1 MNLKGIIW
9 LVLLLSLIISIGF
22 VSAADMNDTTTE
34 IVTQSSEID
43 LTDINEENTLEI
55 TQENHLSSQDDSRV
69 IYVGQNKTIDGGN
82 GTLGN
87 PFNSFELACNNLS
100 GENKVEIN
108 VYNGTYYL
116 DSDLKFNTSNLF
128 INGIGEV
135 IIKNLN
141 NENGCYA
148 SLGLTSSSANFTFN
162 NLIFDASNSKYLSL
176 SNSNK
181 PHFHVF
187 MGKSNLGIFNNC
199 SFINFSD
206 AWMFSSPFNRKFN
219 YCNFLGSYNHLGFIP
234 LGNIIEMEFNY
245 CTFSSR
251 FDIGNSQIKIPS
263 NITFNNVWFGQN
275 DYLNYV
281 KYTGCD
287 ERGYWVH
294 NCMFPVNMY
303 AVFSSW
309 ENYLGNDTFEIV
321 GKLTW
326 DDGTTDGIEKLYPLT
341 VKFSS
346 KTGILPQNTTLVNG
360 EFKVIYKSESKDN
373 HIEVT
378 LDSED
383 IFLDFKN
390 DIQVSAKPIVYGE
403 DQNITITLPQSS
415 QGIAYISVNNNTYEY
430 QVNGS
435 SLFNFT
441 VPDELLAGVYSVYVK
456 LIDNITHLYGQD
468 IVEWNISQIDKEL
481 IIQTPADANVDDD
494 SIFITILL
502 EDDETGNITVFAG
515 DKNKT
520 QECLGGSVNIDI
532 SDLLVGGNNNIEL
545 YYSGNK
551 KYTNQT
557 KSDQITVNRINPK
570 INITTPVNPHIFDEI
585 NINITLP
592 ANATGNITIY
602 INNKNKTITELNTLN
617 IVDITDLL
625 GSGLNTGYIK
635 YSGDNWWDSQTK
647 RLTVNV
653 AKITPSMDVNIIPD
667 TVSREENFTIKI
679 NLPQNTTG
687 KILIKNNE
695 KNYQI
700 NVTDNNT
707 INLSSNIMGVNKIN
721 ITYTGDDNYNSISK
735 IVNVTVKYD
744 SLLTASD
751 VITDYNLTNELVATL
766 TDVNGNVLVNKTVN
780 IIVGTIN
787 ENLTTNDKGLVSV
800 DVSSL
805 VPDSYVAS
813 ISFAGD
819 ELYEGF
825 NTSANVVVNKVVP
838 NINISHG
845 DLVPG
850 EKLNIEVEIQYATE
864 NVTIIVNGDKNTTKL
879 IDNVATYTI
888 DELAQGT
895 YYVTVLYS
903 GDDICDFTY
912 KTDSFD
918 VVKSTAD
925 LINDLNKIIDN
936 QNSTIEAQK
945 DQINTL
951 NDTVNVKEGIIDSQ
965 AEQISVLN
973 ETVIAQ
979 NSTIESQSKLID
991 VLNETVIAQNG
1002 TIESQKDQIATLN
1015 DTVNVKEG
1023 IIDSQVE
1030 QISVLNETVIAQ
1042 NSTIESQSKLID
1054 VLNETVIAQN
1064 STIESQKDQIAIL
1077 NDTVNSQ
1084 NSTSVIQAQKD
1095 RINELN
1101 EIINNQ
1107 NRTIESQKD
1116 QIAILNDTV
1125 NSQNSTSVIQAQK
1138 DRINELNDI
1147 INSQNSTIAAQ
1158 KEKINILNDTIVEQN
1173 KTISMTLN
1181 PVATSILV
1189 GNISTTASTS
1199 KYFIISLVDA
1209 NNVPL
1214 VNKTVKFA
1222 VNGKTDI
1229 VVTNGSGVA
1238 TVKVSYST
1246 AGTRYYTFSFFGETG
1261 YSASIASAKVVVNK
1275 KTTKLTAPKKTFKAK
1290 TKTKKVQVKLTAGKT
1305 VLKNK
1310 KVTLKVKGKTY
1321 TAKTN
1326 KKGIATFKITKL
1338 TKKGTF
1344 KYNVKFAG
1352 DKAYKAVNK
1361 NGKITIK

>member
-22 VSAADMNDTTTE
+22 VSAADMNDTTTD

-43 LTDINEENTLEI
+43 LTDSNEENTLGI
-55 TQENHLSSQDDSRV
+55 TQENQLSSQDVNSRV
-69 IYVGQNKTIDGGN
+69 IYVGQNKTTDGGN

-128 INGIGEV
+128 INGMGEV
-135 IIKNLN
+135 IIKNLR
-141 NENGCYA
+141 NEPGAYA
-148 SLGLTSSSANFTFN
+148 SFGLTSSSSNFTFS
-162 NLIFDASNSKYLSL
+162 NLTFDGSNCIYLHA
-176 SNSNK
+176 NANR
-181 PHFHVF
+181 HFLVF
-187 MGKSNLGIFNNC
+187 NGASNLGIFNNC
-199 SFINFSD
+199 SFINFNE
-206 AWMFSSPFNRKFN
+206 ALMFSSPFNKKFN
-219 YCNFLGSYNHLGFIP
+219 YCNFLGSYNYLCTKSSKR
-234 LGNIIEMEFNY
+234 MEFNY
-245 CTFSSR
+245 CTISSGLC
-251 FDIGNSQIKIPS
+251 IGGSDYGSGS
-263 NITFNNVWFGQN
+263 NITFNNVWLGKN
-275 DYLNYV
+275 DYPSYIYYRLVDDGGWYHNNQMWSV
-281 KYTGCD
+281 NKYAK
-287 ERGYWVH
+287 
-294 NCMFPVNMY
+294 FL
-303 AVFSSW
+303 AW
-309 ENYLGNDTFEIV
+309 EKYLGNDTFEIV

-326 DDGTTDGIEKLYPLT
+326 DDGTSEGIEKLYPLT

-346 KTGILPQNTTLVNG
+346 KTGILPKNTTFVNG
-360 EFKVIYKSESKDN
+360 TFNVIYKSESKDN

-390 DIQVSAKPIVYGE
+390 DIQVSVKSIVYGE
-403 DQNITITLPQSS
+403 NQNITVNLPQSS

-435 SLFNFT
+435 SSFNFT

-494 SIFITILL
+494 SIFITVLL
-502 EDDETGNITVFAG
+502 EYDETGNITVFAG

-570 INITTPVNPHIFDEI
+570 INITTPVNSHVIEKI

-625 GSGLNTGYIK
+625 VSGLNTGYIK

-653 AKITPSMDVNIIPD
+653 AKITPSMDVNIIPEI
-667 TVSREENFTIKI
+667 VSREENFTIKI

-687 KILIKNNE
+687 KILIKTNE

-707 INLSSNIMGVNKIN
+707 LNLSSNIMGVNKIN

-751 VITDYNLTNELVATL
+751 VITDYNITNELNAVL
-766 TDVNGNVLVNKTVN
+766 TDINGNVLVNKTVN
-780 IIVGTIN
+780 IIVGNIN
-787 ENLTTNDKGLVSV
+787 ENLTTNDEGHVSV

-819 ELYEGF
+819 EFYEGF

-845 DLVPG
+845 ALVPG
-850 EKLNIEVEIQYATE
+850 EKLTIEVEIPYATE

-936 QNSTIEAQK
+936 QNSTIESQK
-945 DQINTL
+945 NQIATL
-951 NDTVNVKEGIIDSQ
+951 NDTVNVKESIIDSQ
-965 AEQISVLN
+965 AEQISVFN

-979 NSTIESQSKLID
+979 NSTIESQSKVID
-991 VLNETVIAQNG
+991 ILNETVIAQNN
-1002 TIESQKDQIATLN
+1002 TIESQNNQIASLN
-1015 DTVNVKEG
+1015 DTVNVKES
-1023 IIDSQVE
+1023 IIDSQAE
-1030 QISVLNETVIAQ
+1030 QISVFNETVIAQ
-1042 NSTIESQSKLID
+1042 NSTIESQSKVID
-1054 VLNETVIAQN
+1054 ILNETVIAQN
-1064 STIESQKDQIAIL
+1064 NTIESQKDQIAIL

-1107 NRTIESQKD
+1107 NRTIEAQKD
-1116 QIAILNDTV
+1116 QIAVLNDTV
-1125 NSQNSTSVIQAQK
+1125 NSQNSTNVIQAQK

-1147 INSQNSTIAAQ
+1147 INSQNSTITAQ
-1158 KEKINILNDTIVEQN
+1158 KEKINILNETIVAQN

-1189 GNISTTASTS
+1189 GNISTAATTA

-1214 VNKTVKFA
+1214 ANKTVKFT
-1222 VNGKTDI
+1222 VNGKTDS

-1246 AGTRYYTFSFFGETG
+1246 AGTRYYTFNFLGETG
-1261 YSASIASAKVVVNK
+1261 YSASIASVKVVVSK
-1275 KTTKLTAPKKTFKAK
+1275 KATKLTAPKKSFKVN
-1290 TKTKKVQVKLTAGKT
+1290 TKTKKVQVKLTSGKT

-1310 KVTLKVKGKTY
+1310 KVSLKVKGKTF

>member
-1 MNLKGIIW
+1 MNLKAIVW
-9 LVLLLSLIISIGF
+9 FVLLVSLIISMGF
-22 VSAADMNDTTTE
+22 VSAADMNDTTTD
-34 IVTQSSEID
+34 IITQSSELD
-43 LTDINEENTLEI
+43 LTDSNEEDNLEI
-55 TQENHLSSQDDSRV
+55 SQENLISSQDDSRV
-69 IYVGQNKTIDGGN
+69 IYVGQNRTTDGGN

-100 GENKVEIN
+100 GEEKVEIN

-135 IIKNLN
+135 IIKNLRN
-141 NENGCYA
+141 KPGAYA
-148 SLGLTSSSANFTFN
+148 SFGLTSSSSNFTF
-162 NLIFDASNSKYLSL
+162 
-176 SNSNK
+176 
-181 PHFHVF
+181 
-187 MGKSNLGIFNNC
+187 SNLTFDGSNCIYIHANSDRHFFVFNGNANLGVFNNC
-199 SFINFSD
+199 SFINFNE
-206 AWMFSSPFNRKFN
+206 AMMFTTMNNKKFN
-219 YCNFLGSYNHLGFIP
+219 YCNFLGSFNYLNVLSGSIF
-234 LGNIIEMEFNY
+234 GTEFNY
-245 CTFSSR
+245 CVLSSGL
-251 FDIGNSQIKIPS
+251 DLGGGDYNIPS
-263 NITFNNVWFGQN
+263 YMTFNNVWLGQN
-275 DYLNYV
+275 DYPNYI
-281 KYTGCD
+281 KY
-287 ERGYWVH
+287 RGRDDGGHMH
-294 NCMFPVNMY
+294 NLMWPVNKH
-303 AVFSSW
+303 AIFSSW
-309 ENYLGNDTFEIV
+309 ENYLGNDTFEIL

-326 DDGTTDGIEKLYPLT
+326 DDGTTAGIEKLYPLT

-403 DQNITITLPQSS
+403 DQNITINLPQSS
-415 QGIAYISVNNNTYEY
+415 QGIAYISVNNNTYKY

-435 SLFNFT
+435 SSFNFT
-441 VPDELLAGVYSVYVK
+441 IPDELLAGTYSVDVK

-468 IVEWNISQIDKEL
+468 IVEWNISQIDNEL
-481 IIQTPADANVDDD
+481 IIQTPADANVDDEN
-494 SIFITILL
+494 IFITVLL
-502 EDDETGNITVFAG
+502 EDDETGNITVFSG

-520 QECLGGSVNIDI
+520 QECFGGSVNIDI

-570 INITTPVNPHIFDEI
+570 INITTPINPHIFEKI

-602 INNKNKTITELNTLN
+602 INDKNRTITELNTLN

-625 GSGLNTGYIK
+625 VCGLNTGYIK

-679 NLPQNTTG
+679 NLPQNATG
-687 KILIKNNE
+687 KILIKTNE

-744 SLLTASD
+744 SLLTTSD
-751 VITDYNLTNELVATL
+751 VITDYNITNELVATL
-766 TDVNGNVLVNKTVN
+766 TDVNGNLLVNKTVN
-780 IIVGTIN
+780 IIVGN
-787 ENLTTNDKGLVSV
+787 FAENLTTNDGGHVSV

-819 ELYEGF
+819 ELYEGV
-825 NTSANVVVNKVVP
+825 NTSANVVINKVVP

-850 EKLNIEVEIQYATE
+850 EKLTIEVEIPYATE

-879 IDNVATYTI
+879 VENTATYTI

-895 YYVTVLYS
+895 YYITVLYS

-918 VVKSTAD
+918 VVKSTVD
-925 LINDLNKIIDN
+925 LINNLNKIIDN
-936 QNSTIEAQK
+936 QNSTIESQK
-945 DQINTL
+945 DQIANL
-951 NDTVNVKEGIIDSQ
+951 NDTVNVKES
-965 AEQISVLN
+965 
-973 ETVIAQ
+973 
-979 NSTIESQSKLID
+979 
-991 VLNETVIAQNG
+991 
-1002 TIESQKDQIATLN
+1002 
-1015 DTVNVKEG
+1015 

-1042 NSTIESQSKLID
+1042 NSTIESQSKVID
-1054 VLNETVIAQN
+1054 ILNETVIAQN
-1064 STIESQKDQIAIL
+1064 STIETQKNQIAVL

-1107 NRTIESQKD
+1107 NNTIEAQKN
-1116 QIAILNDTV
+1116 QIAVLN
-1125 NSQNSTSVIQAQK
+1125 NIVI
-1138 DRINELNDI
+1138 
-1147 INSQNSTIAAQ
+1147 
-1158 KEKINILNDTIVEQN
+1158 EQN
-1173 KTISMTLN
+1173 KTIDKSLN
-1181 PVATSILV
+1181 PVLTNIFA
-1189 GNISTTASTS
+1189 GNISTSATTA

-1209 NNVPL
+1209 NNAPL
-1214 VNKTVKFA
+1214 VNKTVKFT
-1222 VNGKTDI
+1222 VNGKTDS

-1246 AGTRYYTFSFFGETG
+1246 AGTRYYTFSFLGETG
-1261 YSASIASAKVVVNK
+1261 YSASIASANVVVSK
-1275 KTTKLTAPKKTFKAK
+1275 KATKLTAPKKTFKVN
-1290 TKTKKVQVKLTAGKT
+1290 TKTKKVQVKLTSGKT

-1352 DKAYKAVNK
+1352 DKTYKAVNK

>member
-1 MNLKGIIW
+1 MNLKGVIW
-9 LVLLLSLIISIGF
+9 LILLASLIVSIGI
-22 VSAADMNDTTTE
+22 VSATDVNDADID

-43 LTDINEENTLEI
+43 LTDINEENNLEI
-55 TQENHLSSQDDSRV
+55 SSDTQISSQEENSCV
-69 IYVGQNKTIDGGN
+69 IYVGQNKTTDGGN
-82 GTLGN
+82 GSQDN
-87 PFNSFELACNNLS
+87 PFNSFELACNNLN
-100 GENKVEIN
+100 GEEKAEIN

-128 INGIGEV
+128 INGMGDV
-135 IIKNLN
+135 VIKNLR
-141 NENGCYA
+141 NEPRAYA
-148 SLGLTSSSANFTFN
+148 SFGLTSSSGNFTFS
-162 NLIFDASNSKYLSL
+162 NLTFDGSNCIYIHA
-176 SNSNK
+176 NSDR
-181 PHFHVF
+181 HFFVF
-187 MGKSNLGIFNNC
+187 NGNANLGIFNNC
-199 SFINFSD
+199 SFINFNE
-206 AWMFSSPFNRKFN
+206 AMMFTTMNNKKFN
-219 YCNFLGSYNHLGFIP
+219 YCNFLGSFNYLTVLTVSIFGT
-234 LGNIIEMEFNY
+234 EFNY
-245 CTFSSR
+245 CVFSSGL
-251 FDIGNSQIKIPS
+251 DLGGEDHNIPS
-263 NITFNNVWFGQN
+263 YMTFNNVWLGQN
-275 DYLNYV
+275 DYPNYI
-281 KYTGCD
+281 KYRGRD
-287 ERGYWVH
+287 DRGYMH
-294 NCMFPVNMY
+294 NLEWPVNKH
-303 AVFSSW
+303 AVLSSW
-309 ENYLGNDTFEIV
+309 ENYLGNNTFEIL

-326 DDGTTDGIEKLYPLT
+326 DDGSTDGIEKLYPLT

-346 KTGILPQNTTLVNG
+346 KTGNLPKNTTLVNG
-360 EFKVIYKSESKDN
+360 TFNVIYKSESKDN

-390 DIQVSAKPIVYGE
+390 DIQVTVEPIIYGE

-415 QGIAYISVNNNTYEY
+415 QGIAYITLNNNTYEY
-430 QVNGS
+430 GINGFS
-435 SLFNFT
+435 SFNFT
-441 VPDELLAGVYSVYVK
+441 VPDELLAGTYQVTVK
-456 LIDNITHLYGQD
+456 IVDNITHLYGED
-468 IVEWNISQIDKEL
+468 SIEWNVSQIDNEL
-481 IIQTPADANVDDD
+481 IIQTPADANVDDEN
-494 SIFITILL
+494 IFITVLL

-520 QECLGGSVNIDI
+520 QECFGGNVDIDI
-532 SDLLVGGNNNIEL
+532 SDLLVGGNNNIKV

-570 INITTPVNPHIFDEI
+570 INITTPVNPHVFEKI

-592 ANATGNITIY
+592 TNAAGNITIY
-602 INNKNKTITELNTLN
+602 INDKNKTITGLNELN
-617 IVDITDLL
+617 IVDISDLL
-625 GSGLNTGYIK
+625 VCGLNSGYIR

-653 AKITPSMDVNIIPD
+653 AKVTPSIDVNVIPNI
-667 TVSREENFTIKI
+667 VSCEENFTIKI
-679 NLPQNTTG
+679 DLPQNCTG
-687 KILIKNNE
+687 KILIKTNE
-695 KNYQI
+695 KDYQI

-707 INLSSNIMGVNKIN
+707 INFSSNIRGVNKIN
-721 ITYTGDDNYNSISK
+721 ITYTGDNNYNSISK

-744 SLLTASD
+744 SLLNSPD
-751 VITDYNLTNELVATL
+751 VIANYNVTKELVAIL
-766 TDVNGNVLVNKTVN
+766 TDVNGNILVNKMINVV
-780 IIVGTIN
+780 VGTID
-787 ENLTTNDKGLVSV
+787 ENLATNDKGQVSV
-800 DVSSL
+800 DVSGL
-805 VPDSYVAS
+805 VPGSYVAT

-825 NTSANVVVNKVVP
+825 NISANVVVNKIVPDVV
-838 NINISHG
+838 ISPDG

-850 EKLNIEVEIQYATE
+850 EKLIIKVEIPYATE
-864 NVTIIVNGDKNTTKL
+864 NVTIIVNGNKNTTKL
-879 IDNVATYTI
+879 VGNVVTYTI
-888 DELAQGT
+888 DELVQGT

-936 QNSTIEAQK
+936 QNSTIVSQNN
-945 DQINTL
+945 QIATL
-951 NDTVNVKEGIIDSQ
+951 NGTVNVRESIIDSQ

-991 VLNETVIAQNG
+991 ILNETVIVQNSTIESQSKLIDILNETVIAQNS
-1002 TIESQKDQIATLN
+1002 TIEAQNNQITILNNTLN
-1015 DTVNVKEG
+1015 NQAT

-1030 QISVLNETVIAQ
+1030 QISVLNETVIFQ
-1042 NSTIESQSKLID
+1042 NSIIESQSKLID
-1054 VLNETVIAQN
+1054 ILNETVIAQN
-1064 STIESQKDQIAIL
+1064 STIEAQNNQIAIL
-1077 NDTVNSQ
+1077 NDNVNSQ

-1107 NRTIESQKD
+1107 NSTINSQKD
-1116 QIAILNDTV
+1116 QITV
-1125 NSQNSTSVIQAQK
+1125 
-1138 DRINELNDI
+1138 LNDI
-1147 INSQNSTIAAQ
+1147 VI
-1158 KEKINILNDTIVEQN
+1158 EQN
-1173 KTISMTLN
+1173 KTINMASDS
-1181 PVATSILV
+1181 VATSLLV
-1189 GNISTTASTS
+1189 ENISAATATA

-1214 VNKTVKFA
+1214 VNKTIKFT
-1222 VNGKTDI
+1222 VNGKTDS

-1246 AGTRYYTFSFFGETG
+1246 AGTRYYAFSFLGETG
-1261 YSASIASAKVVVNK
+1261 YSASIASAKVVVSK
-1275 KTTKLTAPKKTFKAK
+1275 KATKLTAPKKTFKAT
-1290 TKTKKVQVKLTAGKT
+1290 TKTKKVQVKLKAGKT

-1344 KYNVKFAG
+1344 KYTVKFAG
-1352 DKAYKAVNK
+1352 NKAYKAVNK
-1361 NGKITIK
+1361 SGKITIK

>member
-9 LVLLLSLIISIGF
+9 LILLLSLIISIGF
-22 VSAADMNDTTTE
+22 VSAADVNDTTTDM
-34 IVTQSSEID
+34 VTQSSEID
-43 LTDINEENTLEI
+43 LTDSNEENNLEI
-55 TQENHLSSQDDSRV
+55 TQENQLSSQDVNSRV
-69 IYVGQNKTIDGGN
+69 IYVGQNKTTDGGN
-82 GTLGN
+82 GTLDN

-176 SNSNK
+176 QNSNK

-219 YCNFLGSYNHLGFIP
+219 YCNFLGSSNQLGFMYSDD
-234 LGNIIEMEFNY
+234 IIVMEFNY
-245 CTFSSR
+245 CTISSR
-251 FDIGNSQIKIPS
+251 LSLGNSMYSIHM
-263 NITFNNVWFGQN
+263 NFTFNNVWLGQN
-275 DYLNYV
+275 AYPNFISYTPVADNGQYLQ
-281 KYTGCD
+281 KQL
-287 ERGYWVH
+287 W
-294 NCMFPVNMY
+294 PVNKY
-303 AVFSSW
+303 AIFSSW
-309 ENYLGNDTFEIV
+309 ENYIGNDTFEIF

-326 DDGTTDGIEKLYPLT
+326 DDGTTDEIEKLYPLT

-346 KTGILPQNTTLVNG
+346 KTGTLPQNTTLING

-403 DQNITITLPQSS
+403 DQNITINLPQSS

-441 VPDELLAGVYSVYVK
+441 VPEELLAGVYSVNLK

-494 SIFITILL
+494 NIFITILL

-520 QECLGGSVNIDI
+520 FECFGGSVNIDI
-532 SDLLVGGNNNIEL
+532 SDLLVGGNNNIEV

-592 ANATGNITIY
+592 ANATGNITIH
-602 INNKNKTITELNTLN
+602 INDKNRTITELNTLN

-625 GSGLNTGYIK
+625 VSGLNTGYIK
-635 YSGDNWWDSQTK
+635 YSGDNWWDSQTR
-647 RLTVNV
+647 RLTINV

-679 NLPQNTTG
+679 NLSQNTTG
-687 KILIKNNE
+687 KILIKTNE

-735 IVNVTVKYD
+735 IVNVIVKYD

-751 VITDYNLTNELVATL
+751 VITDYNITNELVATL

-787 ENLTTNDKGLVSV
+787 ENLTTNDEGHVSV

-805 VPDSYVAS
+805 IPDSYVAS

-819 ELYEGF
+819 EFYEGF

-845 DLVPG
+845 ALVPG
-850 EKLNIEVEIQYATE
+850 EKLTIEVEIPYATK

-879 IDNVATYTI
+879 IDNVAIYTI
-888 DELAQGT
+888 WELAQGT

-936 QNSTIEAQK
+936 QNTTIESQK

-951 NDTVNVKEGIIDSQ
+951 NDTVNVKESIIDSQ

-979 NSTIESQSKLID
+979 NSTIESQSK
-991 VLNETVIAQNG
+991 V
-1002 TIESQKDQIATLN
+1002 
-1015 DTVNVKEG
+1015 
-1023 IIDSQVE
+1023 
-1030 QISVLNETVIAQ
+1030 
-1042 NSTIESQSKLID
+1042 ID

-1064 STIESQKDQIAIL
+1064 STIESQNNQIATL

-1101 EIINNQ
+1101 DIINSQ
-1107 NRTIESQKD
+1107 NRTIVAQAE
-1116 QIAILNDTV
+1116 QISILNDTV

-1147 INSQNSTIAAQ
+1147 INSQNSTITAQ

-1173 KTISMTLN
+1173 KTIIMTLN

-1189 GNISTTASTS
+1189 GNISTTATTA

-1209 NNVPL
+1209 NNVSL
-1214 VNKTVKFA
+1214 ANKTVKFT
-1222 VNGKTDI
+1222 VNGKTDS
-1229 VVTNGSGVA
+1229 VVTNASGVA

-1246 AGTRYYTFSFFGETG
+1246 AGTRYYTFSFLGETG
-1261 YSASIASAKVVVNK
+1261 YSASIASAKVVVSK
-1275 KTTKLTAPKKTFKAK
+1275 KATKLTTSKKTFKAK
-1290 TKTKKVQVKLTAGKT
+1290 TKTKKVQVKLTSGKT

-1344 KYNVKFAG
+1344 KYTVKFAG

>member
-22 VSAADMNDTTTE
+22 VSAADVNDTTTD

-43 LTDINEENTLEI
+43 LNDINEENTLEI
-55 TQENHLSSQDDSRV
+55 TPENQISSQDDSRV
-69 IYVGQNKTIDGGN
+69 IYIGQNKTTDGGN

-100 GENKVEIN
+100 GENKVEIT

-148 SLGLTSSSANFTFN
+148 SLGLSSSSANFSFN

-176 SNSNK
+176 QNSNK

-187 MGKSNLGIFNNC
+187 MGKSNLGFFNNC

-251 FDIGNSQIKIPS
+251 FDLGNSQIKIPS

-309 ENYLGNDTFEIV
+309 ENYLGNDTFEIL

-346 KTGILPQNTTLVNG
+346 KIGILPQNTTLVNG

-383 IFLDFKN
+383 IFLNFKN
-390 DIQVSAKPIVYGE
+390 DIQVTVEPIIYGE

-415 QGIAYISVNNNTYEY
+415 QGIAYISVNNKTYEY

-435 SLFNFT
+435 SSFNFT
-441 VPDELLAGVYSVYVK
+441 VPDELLAGTYKVTVK
-456 LIDNITHLYGQD
+456 IVDNITHLYGQD

-787 ENLTTNDKGLVSV
+787 ENLTTNDEGHVSV

-991 VLNETVIAQNG
+991 VLNETVIAQN
-1002 TIESQKDQIATLN
+1002 
-1015 DTVNVKEG
+1015 
-1023 IIDSQVE
+1023 
-1030 QISVLNETVIAQ
+1030 
-1042 NSTIESQSKLID
+1042 
-1054 VLNETVIAQN
+1054 

-1222 VNGKTDI
+1222 VNGKTDS

-1261 YSASIASAKVVVNK
+1261 YSASIASAKVVVSK
-1275 KTTKLTAPKKTFKAK
+1275 KATKLTAPKKTFKAT
-1290 TKTKKVQVKLTAGKT
+1290 TKTKKVQVKLTSGKT

-1310 KVTLKVKGKTY
+1310 KVTLKVKGVTY

>member
-9 LVLLLSLIISIGF
+9 LILLVSLIISIGS
-22 VSAADMNDTTTE
+22 VSAADVNDTTTD

-43 LTDINEENTLEI
+43 LTDSNEEDTLEI
-55 TQENHLSSQDDSRV
+55 SQENQISSQEYNSRV
-69 IYVGQNKTIDGGN
+69 FYVGQNKTIDGGN

-100 GENKVEIN
+100 GENKVEIT

-206 AWMFSSPFNRKFN
+206 AYMFSTPFDRKFN
-219 YCNFLGSYNHLGFIP
+219 YCNFLGSSNQLGFM
-234 LGNIIEMEFNY
+234 LSGNIIEMEFNY
-245 CTFSSR
+245 CTISSKLNL
-251 FDIGNSQIKIPS
+251 GNDMYSIHM
-263 NITFNNVWFGQN
+263 NFTFKNVWLGQN
-275 DYLNYV
+275 EYPNFISYTPVADNGRYLQ
-281 KYTGCD
+281 KQL
-287 ERGYWVH
+287 W
-294 NCMFPVNMY
+294 PVNKY
-303 AVFSSW
+303 AIFSSW
-309 ENYLGNDTFEIV
+309 ENYIGNDTFEIV

-346 KTGILPQNTTLVNG
+346 KTGKLPQNTTLING

-415 QGIAYISVNNNTYEY
+415 QGIANISVNNKTYEY

-441 VPDELLAGVYSVYVK
+441 VPDELLAGVYSVNVK

-468 IVEWNISQIDKEL
+468 IVELNISQIDNEL
-481 IIQTPADANVDDD
+481 IIQTPADANVDDEN
-494 SIFITILL
+494 IFITILL

-635 YSGDNWWDSQTK
+635 YSGDNWWDSQTR

-653 AKITPSMDVNIIPD
+653 AKATPSMDVNIIPD
-667 TVSREENFTIKI
+667 IVSREENFTIKI
-679 NLPQNTTG
+679 NLPPNVTG
-687 KILIKNNE
+687 KILIKTNE

-707 INLSSNIMGVNKIN
+707 INLSRSIMGVNKIN

-744 SLLTASD
+744 SLVTASD
-751 VITDYNLTNELVATL
+751 VITDYNIANELVASL

-780 IIVGTIN
+780 VIVGTID
-787 ENLTTNDKGLVSV
+787 ENLTTNVEGHVSV

-805 VPDSYVAS
+805 IPGSYVAS

-845 DLVPG
+845 ALVHG
-850 EKLNIEVEIQYATE
+850 EKLTIEVEIPYAT
-864 NVTIIVNGDKNTTKL
+864 
-879 IDNVATYTI
+879 
-888 DELAQGT
+888 
-895 YYVTVLYS
+895 
-903 GDDICDFTY
+903 
-912 KTDSFD
+912 
-918 VVKSTAD
+918 
-925 LINDLNKIIDN
+925 
-936 QNSTIEAQK
+936 
-945 DQINTL
+945 
-951 NDTVNVKEGIIDSQ
+951 
-965 AEQISVLN
+965 
-973 ETVIAQ
+973 
-979 NSTIESQSKLID
+979 
-991 VLNETVIAQNG
+991 
-1002 TIESQKDQIATLN
+1002 
-1015 DTVNVKEG
+1015 
-1023 IIDSQVE
+1023 
-1030 QISVLNETVIAQ
+1030 
-1042 NSTIESQSKLID
+1042 
-1054 VLNETVIAQN
+1054 
-1064 STIESQKDQIAIL
+1064 
-1077 NDTVNSQ
+1077 
-1084 NSTSVIQAQKD
+1084 
-1095 RINELN
+1095 
-1101 EIINNQ
+1101 
-1107 NRTIESQKD
+1107 
-1116 QIAILNDTV
+1116 
-1125 NSQNSTSVIQAQK
+1125 
-1138 DRINELNDI
+1138 
-1147 INSQNSTIAAQ
+1147 
-1158 KEKINILNDTIVEQN
+1158 
-1173 KTISMTLN
+1173 
-1181 PVATSILV
+1181 
-1189 GNISTTASTS
+1189 
-1199 KYFIISLVDA
+1199 
-1209 NNVPL
+1209 
-1214 VNKTVKFA
+1214 
-1222 VNGKTDI
+1222 
-1229 VVTNGSGVA
+1229 
-1238 TVKVSYST
+1238 
-1246 AGTRYYTFSFFGETG
+1246 
-1261 YSASIASAKVVVNK
+1261 
-1275 KTTKLTAPKKTFKAK
+1275 
-1290 TKTKKVQVKLTAGKT
+1290 
-1305 VLKNK
+1305 
-1310 KVTLKVKGKTY
+1310 
-1321 TAKTN
+1321 
-1326 KKGIATFKITKL
+1326 
-1338 TKKGTF
+1338 
-1344 KYNVKFAG
+1344 
-1352 DKAYKAVNK
+1352 
-1361 NGKITIK
+1361 

>member
-22 VSAADMNDTTTE
+22 VSAADVNDTTTD

-43 LTDINEENTLEI
+43 LNDINEENTLEI
-55 TQENHLSSQDDSRV
+55 TPENQISSQDDSRV
-69 IYVGQNKTIDGGN
+69 IYIGQNKTTDGGN

-100 GENKVEIN
+100 GENKVEIT

-148 SLGLTSSSANFTFN
+148 SLGLSSSSANFSFN

-176 SNSNK
+176 QNSNK

-187 MGKSNLGIFNNC
+187 MGKSNLGFFNNC

-251 FDIGNSQIKIPS
+251 FDLGNSQIKIPS

-303 AVFSSW
+303 AIFSSS

-346 KTGILPQNTTLVNG
+346 KIGILPQNTTLVNG

-383 IFLDFKN
+383 IFLNFKN
-390 DIQVSAKPIVYGE
+390 DIQVTVEPIIYGE

-415 QGIAYISVNNNTYEY
+415 QGIAYISVNNKTYEY

-435 SLFNFT
+435 SSFNFT
-441 VPDELLAGVYSVYVK
+441 VPDELLAGTYKVTVK
-456 LIDNITHLYGQD
+456 IVDNITHLYGQD

-787 ENLTTNDKGLVSV
+787 ENLTTNDEGHVSV

-991 VLNETVIAQNG
+991 VLNETVIAQN
-1002 TIESQKDQIATLN
+1002 
-1015 DTVNVKEG
+1015 
-1023 IIDSQVE
+1023 
-1030 QISVLNETVIAQ
+1030 
-1042 NSTIESQSKLID
+1042 
-1054 VLNETVIAQN
+1054 

-1222 VNGKTDI
+1222 VNGKTDS

-1261 YSASIASAKVVVNK
+1261 YSASIASAKVVVSK
-1275 KTTKLTAPKKTFKAK
+1275 KATKLTAPKKTFKAT
-1290 TKTKKVQVKLTAGKT
+1290 TKTKKVQVKLTSGKT

-1310 KVTLKVKGKTY
+1310 KVTLKVKGVTY